1 MRKILIYVFVIIL
14 SSCSNKDG
22 MKSDKFRD
30 VAGIL
35 YYEKPETGSLVN
47 IVFVPFAQNNNVINF
62 KRLSSIDFE
71 YGIKFGTANNL
82 IKDRLYSLKRQ
93 KLIIKDGLYRTVYL
107 IPKVK
112 IYFHTERSAL
122 IGNDVLEKDI
132 NVDTLVQKNNYLLLK
147 YRYGGIVLDSITA
160 KI

>member
-1 MRKILIYVFVIIL
+1 VIIL

-22 MKSDKFRD
+22 MKSDEFRD

-47 IVFVPFAQNNNVINF
+47 IVFVPFSQNNNVGNF
-62 KRLSSIDFE
+62 KKLNSKDFD

-93 KLIIKDGLYRTVYL
+93 KLILKDGLYRIVTLPKNRTV
-107 IPKVK
+107 
-112 IYFHTERSAL
+112 
-122 IGNDVLEKDI
+122 
-132 NVDTLVQKNNYLLLK
+132 LK
-147 YRYGGIVLDSITA
+147 GENS
-160 KI
+160 